1 MKLAIEQIDVEMD
14 DLKRLLER
22 ARQEPLG
29 EQEYQKLRAALETL
43 GHVAELLADRDTTI
57 RELRQLLLA
66 PSTEK
71 TREVLKNA
79 GIETLKSA
87 EVAGETPP
95 PENSG
100 QKKSGHGRNGADAY
114 QGAARVEVAHE
125 KLKVGDACPGCW
137 KGKVYEQQDAKLL
150 VRIVGQAPIAAT
162 VYELQRLRCNLCGE
176 IYTAQA
182 PESVGEDKYDDTAAA
197 MIAQLKY
204 GSGLPFYRLE
214 DLEENLGIPLP
225 ASTQWEIVEE
235 AAELI
240 KPARDELIRQAAQ
253 GEVLHN
259 DDTSMKVLRF
269 EREPSD
275 ERTGVFTSG
284 LVSTAEGRKIALFFT
299 GRQHAGENLADVL
312 KRRAMELPK
321 PIQMSDALARN
332 APKSLQILVAN
343 CLAHG
348 RRKFVEITPNFPL
361 ECQYVL
367 EALGEVYHQDKLAR
381 ERGLSPE
388 KRLRFHQDRSAPVMK
403 KLQIWLEAQLADKKV
418 EPNSGLGKAIQYML
432 RHWEPLTLFLREPGA
447 PLDNNLCERALKK
460 AILHRKN
467 SLFYKTVNGAEVGDL
482 YMSLIHTCELNGA
495 NPFDYLTELQRHAT
509 EVAQNPA
516 EWMPWNYRATLS
528 RAATSIGGSSASNVP
543 ADSSRTPAL
552 QTIKSN
558 VDKALRTAIEQTR
571 LIRFFYQ
578 NKERVVEPHDYGI
591 QNGSVKLLSY
601 QVGGS
606 STGPLPDWRWF
617 EVDLVSDIQLL
628 DQTFPGGRPTPSGQH
643 HKWDKLFIRVKPAA

>member
-1 MKLAIEQIDVEMD
+1 MKLAIEQIDVEMN

-79 GIETLKSA
+79 GLETSKST
-87 EVAGETPP
+87 EVSGETPP
-95 PENSG
+95 AENSG
-100 QKKSGHGRNGADAY
+100 EKKSGHGRNGADAY

-150 VRIVGQAPIAAT
+150 VRIVGQAPIAAM

-182 PESVGEDKYDDTAAA
+182 PEGVGEDKYDDTAVA

-204 GSGLPFYRLE
+204 GSGMPFYRLE

-259 DDTSMKVLRF
+259 DDTSMKVLQF

-275 ERTGVFTSG
+275 KRTGVFTSG

-299 GRQHAGENLADVL
+299 GRQHAGENLADIL
-312 KRRAMELPK
+312 KRRTAELPK

-332 APKSLQILVAN
+332 VPKSLEILVAN
-343 CLAHG
+343 CLAHYLDSG
-348 RRKFVEITPNFPL
+348 VIRS
-361 ECQYVL
+361 EC
-367 EALGEVYHQDKLAR
+367 AR
-381 ERGLSPE
+381 
-388 KRLRFHQDRSAPVMK
+388 
-403 KLQIWLEAQLADKKV
+403 
-418 EPNSGLGKAIQYML
+418 
-432 RHWEPLTLFLREPGA
+432 GA
-447 PLDNNLCERALKK
+447 
-460 AILHRKN
+460 
-467 SLFYKTVNGAEVGDL
+467 
-482 YMSLIHTCELNGA
+482 
-495 NPFDYLTELQRHAT
+495 
-509 EVAQNPA
+509 
-516 EWMPWNYRATLS
+516 
-528 RAATSIGGSSASNVP
+528 
-543 ADSSRTPAL
+543 
-552 QTIKSN
+552 
-558 VDKALRTAIEQTR
+558 
-571 LIRFFYQ
+571 
-578 NKERVVEPHDYGI
+578 
-591 QNGSVKLLSY
+591 
-601 QVGGS
+601 
-606 STGPLPDWRWF
+606 
-617 EVDLVSDIQLL
+617 
-628 DQTFPGGRPTPSGQH
+628 
-643 HKWDKLFIRVKPAA
+643 